1 MPNNQSTSINILGAG
16 LAGSLLSLLL
26 AQQGYQV
33 SVYEK
38 RSDPRR
44 KEAEEGR
51 SINLALSL
59 RGWEALRK
67 AGVEDLI
74 RELAIPMKGR
84 MIHNQEGETHLQSYS
99 ADGKSIFSVSR
110 AALNNILISQAEE
123 KGVSFYFDHLCED
136 VNLAG
141 NEASFLFSGD
151 FKTVHAD
158 LWIGADGA
166 FSALR
171 SVMQKTPR
179 FDYSQNYIAHGYK
192 ELTIPST
199 ADGDFAMEPH
209 ALHIWPR
216 GRYML
221 IALPNAD
228 KSFTCTLFLPYEG
241 KISFASLQD
250 SKQVRQFFEQHFPDA
265 VPLMPNLEEVFFQ
278 NPTSDLVTIHCYPW
292 TYNGKQMLIGDA
304 AHAIVPFYGQGMN
317 AAFEDCRLFTEML
330 AEKPEHIPEVVLQFQ
345 QMRKPDADAIAELAL
360 QNFIEMRDLV
370 SDDTFVERKKIEKE
384 LYLRYPEQWV
394 PLYNMVTFSHRPYAE
409 ALNTGKK
416 QDAIMQNVMQQ
427 YSKASE
433 LGDKDYARIVKM
445 LK

>member
-1 MPNNQSTSINILGAG
+1 MSANQSKQINILGAG

-26 AQQGYQV
+26 AEQGYQV

-38 RSDPRR
+38 RTDPR
-44 KEAEEGR
+44 KAKVAEGR

-67 AGVEDLI
+67 AGVDKMI
-74 RELAIPMKGR
+74 REQAIPMKGR
-84 MIHNQEGETHLQSYS
+84 MIHNMEGGTHLQPYS
-99 ADGKSIFSVSR
+99 VDGQSIYSVSR
-110 AALNNILISQAEE
+110 SALNNILISQSE
-123 KGVSFYFDHLCED
+123 KQGVQYYFDHFCED
-136 VNLAG
+136 INLAK
-141 NEASFLFSGD
+141 NEAD
-151 FKTVHAD
+151 FRFPESVKKVSSD

-171 SVMQKTPR
+171 SVLQKTPR
-179 FDYSQNYIAHGYK
+179 FDYSQQYIEHGYK
-192 ELTIPST
+192 ELSIPPT
-199 ADGDFAMEPH
+199 AEGNFAMEPH

-216 GRYML
+216 GGYML
-221 IALPNAD
+221 IALPNID

-241 KISFASLQD
+241 EISFAALQD
-250 SKQVRQFFEQHFPDA
+250 KQQAQKFFEDNFPDV
-265 VPLMPNLEEVFFQ
+265 VPLMPDLEEVFFQ

-292 TYNGKQMLIGDA
+292 TYNGNQLLLGDA

-330 AEKPEHIPEVVLQFQ
+330 SEKPDDIADVIFQFQ
-345 QMRKPDADAIAELAL
+345 KGRKPNADAIAELAL

-370 SDDTFVERKKIEKE
+370 ADETFVERKKIEKE

-409 ALNTGKK
+409 ALSIGKK
-416 QDAIMQNVMQQ
+416 QDMIMQEVMKQ
-427 YSKASE
+427 YGKASE
-433 LGDKDYARIVKM
+433 LKDEDYTRIVDM